1 MGVLKPFIYSE
12 DARSQADFYIRS
24 LGGNLESVITHGE
37 SMGVQND
44 LQDKVIHMCLSV
56 AGGNYIFMS
65 DSMESNLQGN
75 NMSLNIDY
83 PSSDEAREAFSKLA
97 DGGHVIYPFEQQP
110 FGLHLGELT
119 DRFGVRWMITAPSV
133 STQS

>member
-12 DARSQADFYIRS
+12 DARGQADFYIRS

-83 PSSDEAREAFSKLA
+83 PSSEEARGAFSKLA

-110 FGLHLGELT
+110 FGLYLGELT